1 MPIGIDPTID
11 YAFKRVFGRQENE
24 ESLCSLLN
32 AVLRRPVGERV
43 ESVVILNPFL
53 PLEAFDDK
61 LSVLDIK
68 ARDESGRTFN
78 VEMQIRLHHA
88 LRERVLFYWAK
99 LYTEQRC
106 EGDDYAELRPTISV
120 LVLDDILFPELAG
133 PHHRFRLCEESRG
146 TVFSDQIELHVLELP
161 KFAKRLP
168 ELADDLDKW
177 LFFLRHAATLDLNH
191 WPLELA
197 ASPWQ
202 RAGKELT
209 MLAQTDIER
218 EQYESRRKGQRDYTT
233 DMRAE
238 RRIGEARGQAIA
250 TIRLL
255 QRLLKRP
262 ATSNEEF
269 GAMSIG
275 ELTELEATLTAATRQ
290 AGIDL

>member
-99 LYTEQRC
+99 LYTEQLC